1 MIKWVRY
8 LIFLFVAKG
17 RHGTHSPFAY
27 WLADTVARQKPNG
40 QFKPLG
46 YKLHPKTLRFIH
58 KLSISIE
65 DIQLIEIDKNCQE
78 GLIVLSEHQPQFAI
92 VSTYIF
98 LNHWQ
103 RQTAKSVHPDTIILV
118 TDHNERTNQKA
129 WTELIKEEQFHFSA
143 DCFYFGL
150 LSPKPGQAKQHFLLN
165 LN

>member
-8 LIFLFVAKG
+8 LFFLFVAKG

-27 WLADTVARQKPNG
+27 WLADTVARQKPIG
-40 QFKPLG
+40 QFKPLC
-46 YKLHPKTLRFIH
+46 YKLHPKTLHFIH
-58 KLSISIE
+58 KLTTSIE

-78 GLIVLSEHQPQFAI
+78 GLFVLSEHQPQFAI
-92 VSTYIF
+92 VSTCIF
-98 LNHWQ
+98 LDYWQ
-103 RQTAKSVHPDTIILV
+103 RQTAPCVHPDTIVLV
-118 TDHNERTNQKA
+118 TDHNERTNKMA
-129 WTELIKEEQFHFSA
+129 WTALIKEEQFHFSA